1 MSARSFAPPRALSEP
16 PAPASISPSVGLGRF
31 LRSNVSVWAEREERP
46 VREFEVSNQSLA
58 VSEIRLFGG
67 ILLLGVA
74 VPPQDAAIELP
85 FTIGGVDPFQAQ
97 GQSFRYI

>member
-1 MSARSFAPPRALSEP
+1 
-16 PAPASISPSVGLGRF
+16 
-31 LRSNVSVWAEREERP
+31 
-46 VREFEVSNQSLA
+46 